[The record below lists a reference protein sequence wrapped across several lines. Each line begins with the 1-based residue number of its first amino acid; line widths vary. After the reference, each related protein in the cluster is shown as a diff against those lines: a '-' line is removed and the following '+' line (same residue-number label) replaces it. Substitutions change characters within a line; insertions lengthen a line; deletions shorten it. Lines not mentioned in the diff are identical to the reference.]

1 MKEPNL
7 FFVQANGES
16 IAVYEWGKEYRDIEE
31 TLVLIHATGF
41 HARCWDQVIASLG
54 NRHIFAIDQRGHG
67 KSSGSDYHSWKDFAR
82 DLTAVLN
89 ELNVDNVIAVGHSMG
104 GYVAASAAAEA
115 AASNPPLFKELILID
130 PVIVDPERYK
140 QPIPSLEKQAENIA
154 AMGRR
159 RNSFATVN
167 EMIERF
173 ENREPYSIFQPQAL
187 HDYCQYGLLP
197 SPDDDSLIL
206 ACDPFFEASIYVT
219 MSSDTGILDDVGKVD
234 IPVTVVRAMRHEDTN
249 ISAGFK
255 FSPTWP
261 ALAEH
266 FPNAKDIHFQEH
278 THFLPMEVPDL
289 VASIILNQGE

>member
-1 MKEPNL
+1 MKDPDL

-16 IAVYEWGKEYRDIEE
+16 IAVYEWGKEYRDIDE

-41 HARCWDQVIASLG
+41 HARCWDQVIAGLG

-67 KSSGSDYHSWKDFAR
+67 KSSGSSYRSWKDFSG

-89 ELNVDNVIAVGHSMG
+89 ELAVDNVTAVGHSMG

-115 AASNPPLFKELILID
+115 AKSKPSLFKELILID

-140 QPIPSLEKQAENIA
+140 LPIPSQEEQAETIA

-159 RNSFATVN
+159 RNNFKTVE

-173 ENREPYSIFQPQAL
+173 ENREPYSIFQPQSL
-187 HDYCQYGLLP
+187 RDYCQYGLVP
-197 SPDDDSLIL
+197 SPDGDHLML

-219 MSSDTGILDDVGKVD
+219 LSSDTDILDDVGKID
-234 IPVTVVRAMRHEDTN
+234 IPVTIVRAMQPEDPN
-249 ISAGFK
+249 NRVGFK

-289 VASIILNQGE
+289 VASIILNEAK